1 MADSPD
7 VQQQQPVAPSPEQQ
21 ETAATAGPQA
31 TPATDTAPTQEQP
44 TAAAPT
50 QAAPVGAPA
59 PAAAPS
65 RMQQIEQGSKHVL
78 GEIFQTLAG
87 GKKAVWTQTPNGPV
101 KTYEDLKP
109 GEMARGILAAAI
121 TGLASGYDPAN
132 RGKGPAMSSAFAGG
146 VKGEQER
153 QEKQATTAKNEA
165 QEQFVNKNA
174 ADELLMKKQRFATEQ
189 QASMQDYAKT
199 TQMMDQSATRA
210 KQEGIVFDQQQRSY
224 FDAQDAKYTGELA
237 KGGKPIDDPKNPGQ
251 PLTFWDKQTA
261 QQYANEHGKELVA
274 PGEFDTKIMLRPDG
288 AFVVMKTPLAEK
300 EKRSWRFAEMDP
312 KNPTQP
318 KMKDGK
324 VVPSGQKDQSGN
336 VIPPTIMSGEDYGNK
351 VTELDAHA
359 KSSASAQDLLSQAA
373 ERRAIAAKDAQYT
386 AAQNQFT
393 KSGND
398 PNAVDISNGAPI
410 VSDKNRG
417 MLVNQRMTMYKAQEA
432 AWQKAQKEFADL
444 SPDQQTPEKRLQIE
458 VAGQQTEE
466 LRKEWNEAATVAAT
480 PSQNMTRSLLK
491 RFDNDP
497 QKAAEYFDKQAKEN
511 KYAGNLLPQ
520 DIDTI
525 RKNLIAAN
533 AAKTQQEQ
541 DKQNAKKA
549 APAATVATAGG
560 PPVLKALQDPAT
572 KAKAIDHIAALRAA
586 GKSDAEI
593 EAEINN
599 AQSFEPGDKLFLI
612 NQSKGLNDIRPGMT
626 MLKDPKTNKTIN
638 VSNDDTKQFTDQG
651 YQVVGR
657 GTNPNDFAQVSQ
669 PEGTVVK

>member
-1 MADSPD
+1 MADAPD
-7 VQQQQPVAPSPEQQ
+7 IQQPVVPSPDQQ
-21 ETAATAGPQA
+21 ADTATAGPQA
-31 TPATDTAPTQEQP
+31 TPVAAPDQTQPAAAATPAQANTAPTQ
-44 TAAAPT
+44 
-50 QAAPVGAPA
+50 A
-59 PAAAPS
+59 PAAAPTK
-65 RMQQIEQGSKHVL
+65 MQEIEQGSKHVL

-132 RGKGPAMSSAFAGG
+132 RGKGPAMSSAFSAGF
-146 VKGEQER
+146 KGEQE
-153 QEKQATTAKNEA
+153 QKEKQANTAQQQA
-165 QEQFVNKNA
+165 QEQFQNKNA
-174 ADELLMKKQRFATEQ
+174 SDELLMKKQRFATEQ
-189 QASMQDYAKT
+189 QASIQEYGKT
-199 TQMMDQSATRA
+199 AQMMDQSATRA
-210 KQEGIVFDQQQRSY
+210 KQEGVVFDQQQRAY
-224 FDAQDAKYTGELA
+224 FDNLDAKYTGEIA

-251 PLTFWDKQTA
+251 PLVFWDKQTL
-261 QQYANEHGKELVA
+261 QQYANEHGKDLVA
-274 PGEFDTKIMLRPDG
+274 PGEFDTKIMSRPDG
-288 AFVVMKTPLAEK
+288 SFVIMKTPLAEK
-300 EKRSWRFAEMDP
+300 EKREWRFAKMDP

-318 KMKDGK
+318 LMKDGK
-324 VVPSGQKDQSGN
+324 VVPSGQRDQSGQ
-336 VIPPTIMSGEDYGNK
+336 VIPPVIMSGEDYGNK
-351 VTELDAHA
+351 ITELDAHT
-359 KSSASAQDLLSQAA
+359 KSAATAQDLLSQAA

-386 AAQNQFT
+386 VAQNQFT
-393 KSGND
+393 KAGND

-417 MLVNQRMTMYKAQEA
+417 MLVNQRMVMYKAQEA

-444 SPDQQTPEKRLQIE
+444 SPEQQTPEKRLQIE

-480 PSQNMTRSLLK
+480 PAQNMTRSLLK

-520 DIDTI
+520 DIDSI

-533 AAKTQQEQ
+533 DAKTQQEQ
-541 DKQNAKKA
+541 AKQAAKKA
-549 APAATVATAGG
+549 EAAPAATAGG

-572 KAKAIDHIAALRAA
+572 RAKAVDHIAALRAS

-593 EAEINN
+593 ETEINN

-612 NQSKGLNDIRPGMT
+612 NQSKGLNDVRPGMT

-657 GTNPNDFAQVSQ
+657 GTNPNDLAQVSSQ